1 MRAVAVLI
9 ALTLAAC
16 SGDKKS
22 KPEPE
27 ATPAADDGRT
37 YTCEEVGAHVAAIT
51 MAEPQ
56 DTPVGGN
63 RMRPPDQDIARANAK
78 ARCERAQFTQAHM
91 RCVMAG
97 ASRDDFLACNLPK

>member
-22 KPEPE
+22 KPEP
-27 ATPAADDGRT
+27 AVADDGRT
-37 YTCEEVGAHVAAIT
+37 YTCEDVGAHVAAIT

-56 DTPVGGN
+56 DAPVGGN
-63 RMRPPDQDIARANAK
+63 RMRPPDQDIARANAR

-97 ASRDDFLACNLPK
+97 KSRDDFLACNLPK